1 MSFYVNPE
9 AGIRLCVSRIFLKG
23 FWSRDFWEELELG
36 FLSSSV
42 SYLYSTVKNLLL
54 LLYCKICYFLRK
66 PKVIL
71 TLIVFIFYRFFLWRS
86 RSAVVGIC
94 SEPEISKMGSSGNLV
109 FLVI

>member
-1 MSFYVNPE
+1 MGNVGLVLSNAFV
-9 AGIRLCVSRIFLKG
+9 G
-23 FWSRDFWEELELG
+23 FPELG

-71 TLIVFIFYRFFLWRS
+71 TLIVFIDFFYGG
-86 RSAVVGIC
+86 VEV
-94 SEPEISKMGSSGNLV
+94 P
-109 FLVI
+109 

>member
-42 SYLYSTVKNLLL
+42 SYFYSTVKNLLL

-71 TLIVFIFYRFFLWRS
+71 TLIVFIDFFYGG
-86 RSAVVGIC
+86 VEV
-94 SEPEISKMGSSGNLV
+94 P
-109 FLVI
+109 

>member
-71 TLIVFIFYRFFLWRS
+71 TLIVFIDFFYGG
-86 RSAVVGIC
+86 VEV
-94 SEPEISKMGSSGNLV
+94 P
-109 FLVI
+109 